1 VTRIRSYRPPPLA
14 PAAPA
19 VAVESNGHPPD
30 HAADSPAR
38 GFFYLIALGQAA
50 LFSLSG
56 LFGGLYDF
64 ATWGVL
70 ALVSSVL
77 LVTLV
82 LTRRLA
88 VSPQAALA
96 LAGVAIIVVWS
107 ALSMTWAESV
117 DQAWNEV
124 NRFGFYA
131 ITLALVVGA
140 VRTRR
145 QATGVMGMLTAGMAL
160 TVLYTVGAMLIG
172 NGGSM
177 FTLFRLEDPL
187 GYVNGM
193 GGLMLMAFWPF
204 LALAEAARR
213 PLLRGAGLGLA
224 VLAGDLVVLTQ
235 SRAAVPAVAISALL
249 MLVLLPGR
257 TTRGWALLVACAGV
271 AVSLPAVLD
280 VYGEFSDQATLP
292 ADATVRS
299 AAAAACAA
307 AIGAGAIWAIACSVL
322 SQVWRPWLRRVSV
335 GALVA
340 IALAGA
346 GVAVAAVNDPIDR
359 ITSEYHAFVSL
370 HVDENVATRFS
381 SGGGFRY
388 DLWRIAAAQFT
399 DSPLRGVG
407 AGNYDTTY
415 YRDRKNPQ
423 PAPQPHS
430 LEMQLLAELGIVGLL
445 GLLLLV
451 GGVLWGASRAERPP
465 LRLERWVVVGATGV
479 FLAWLAHTS
488 VDWLHNIAGLT
499 GIALV
504 AAGVVLASPEAA
516 NGKRRWAGWGRA
528 TVPLIGLVAV
538 LALLAA
544 SEGRRWASNY
554 YLERSGSELSADA
567 GASLG
572 DADRALDLNPESLP
586 ARYAAARAYARLGR
600 YEPARATLLA
610 ATRKEPS
617 DYVPWVLLGDLAV
630 RHGDLA
636 RARASYR
643 RATALSPYDTN
654 FSVAASRQQ
663 LRKG

>member
-1 VTRIRSYRPPPLA
+1 V
-14 PAAPA
+14 
-19 VAVESNGHPPD
+19 VAVGSNGHPPESS
-30 HAADSPAR
+30 ADSSVR
-38 GFFYLIALGQAA
+38 GFFFLIALAQAA
-50 LFSLSG
+50 LFGLSG

-64 ATWGVL
+64 STWGAV
-70 ALVSSVL
+70 ALVSCVL

-88 VSPQAALA
+88 VTPQAALA
-96 LAGVAIIVVWS
+96 LAGMAILVVWS

-124 NRFGFYA
+124 NRFGFYG
-131 ITLALVVGA
+131 ITLALTVGA

-145 QATGVMGMLTAGMAL
+145 HAAGVMGALTAGMAL

-172 NGGSM
+172 DGGRM
-177 FTLFRLEDPL
+177 FKDFRLEDPL

-193 GGLMLMAFWPF
+193 GGLALMAFWPF
-204 LALAEAARR
+204 IALAEAART
-213 PLLRGAGLGLA
+213 PLVRGAALGLA

-235 SRAAVPAVAISALL
+235 SRAAIPAVAASALL

-257 TTRGWALLVACAGV
+257 TTRGWALLVAGAGV
-271 AVSLPAVLD
+271 AASLPAVLD

-292 ADATVRS
+292 SDATVRS

-307 AIGAGAIWAIACSVL
+307 AIGAGALWGIACRTL
-322 SQVWRPWLRRVSV
+322 SQVWRPWLGRFSV
-335 GALVA
+335 GALVT
-340 IALAGA
+340 IALASA
-346 GVAVAAVNDPIDR
+346 GLAVAAIDDPVER
-359 ITSEYHAFVSL
+359 VKSEYEAFVSL
-370 HVDENVATRFS
+370 RVDENRATRFS

-415 YRDRKNPQ
+415 YRERQNPQ

-430 LEMQLLAELGIVGLL
+430 LEMQLLGELGIVGVL

-451 GGVLWGASRAERPP
+451 GGVLWGASRAERSP
-465 LRLERWVVVGATGV
+465 LQLDRWVVVGATGV
-479 FLAWLAHTS
+479 FVAWLAHTS

-504 AAGVVLASPEAA
+504 AAGVVLASPEPAEK
-516 NGKRRWAGWGRA
+516 KRRWVGWGRA
-528 TVPLIGLVAV
+528 TVPLIGVVAL

-544 SEGRRWASNY
+544 AEGRRWAADY
-554 YLERSGSELSADA
+554 YLERSDSELSRDV
-567 GASLG
+567 GAALR
-572 DADRALDLNPESLP
+572 DADQALNLNPESLP
-586 ARYAAARAYARLGR
+586 AHYAAARAYARLDR
-600 YEPARATLLA
+600 YAAARATLLA

-617 DYVPWVLLGDLAV
+617 DYVPWVLMGDLAV
-630 RHGDLA
+630 RRGDLA
-636 RARASYR
+636 QARADYR
-643 RATALSPYDTN
+643 RATALSPYDTD
-654 FSVAASRQQ
+654 FSVSRSQHR
-663 LRKG
+663 LRQG

>member
-1 VTRIRSYRPPPLA
+1 VIRIRSFGPPPVA
-14 PAAPA
+14 SEPPV
-19 VAVESNGHPPD
+19 VAVGSNGHPPD
-30 HAADSPAR
+30 RVADSPAR
-38 GFFYLIALGQAA
+38 GFFFLIALAQAA
-50 LFSLSG
+50 LFGLSG

-64 ATWGVL
+64 SAWGAV

-82 LTRRLA
+82 LTQRLA
-88 VSPQAALA
+88 VTPQAALA
-96 LAGVAIIVVWS
+96 LAGMAILVVWS

-131 ITLALVVGA
+131 ITLALAVGA
-140 VRTRR
+140 VRTRHH
-145 QATGVMGMLTAGMAL
+145 AAAVMAVLTAGMAV
-160 TVLYTVGAMLIG
+160 TVVYTVGGMLVG
-172 NGGSM
+172 GGGSM
-177 FTLFRLEDPL
+177 FREFRLEDPL

-193 GGLMLMAFWPF
+193 GGLALMAFWPF

-213 PLLRGAGLGLA
+213 PLVRGAGLGFA

-235 SRAAVPAVAISALL
+235 SRAAIPAVAASALL

-257 TTRGWALLVACAGV
+257 TTRGWALLVAGAGV
-271 AVSLPAVLD
+271 AVSLPVVLD
-280 VYGEFSDQATLP
+280 VYGEFSEEATLP
-292 ADATVRS
+292 SDATVRS

-307 AIGAGAIWAIACSVL
+307 AIGAGTLWGIACSQL
-322 SQVWRPWLRRVSV
+322 SRAWRPSFRRISV

-340 IALAGA
+340 IALAAA
-346 GVAVAAVNDPIDR
+346 GLAVATVGDPVER
-359 ITSEYHAFVSL
+359 VKSEYDAFVSL
-370 HVDENVATRFS
+370 EVDEDRATRFS

-415 YRDRKNPQ
+415 YRERQNPQ

-430 LEMQLLAELGIVGLL
+430 LGMQLLGELGIVGVL

-451 GGVLWGASRAERPP
+451 GGVVWGASRAERPP
-465 LRLERWVVVGATGV
+465 LRLDRWVVVGAAGV

-504 AAGVVLASPEAA
+504 AAGVLLTSPGPADD
-516 NGKRRWAGWGRA
+516 KRRRPGRGWAA
-528 TVPLIGLVAV
+528 APLIGVVAL
-538 LALLAA
+538 LAVLAA
-544 SEGRRWASNY
+544 SEGRRWAADY
-554 YLERSGSELSADA
+554 YLERSDSELSPDA
-567 GASLG
+567 GAALR
-572 DADRALDLNPESLP
+572 DAEQALDLNPESLP
-586 ARYAAARAYARLGR
+586 AHYAAARAYARLGR
-600 YEPARATLLA
+600 YEPARATLVE

-636 RARASYR
+636 RARADYR
-643 RATALSPYDTN
+643 RATALSPYDTD
-654 FSVAASRQQ
+654 FSVSRSRQE

>member
-1 VTRIRSYRPPPLA
+1 VG
-14 PAAPA
+14 
-19 VAVESNGHPPD
+19 SNGHPPD
-30 HAADSPAR
+30 TAVDSPVR
-38 GFFYLIALGQAA
+38 GFFFLIALAQAA
-50 LFSLSG
+50 LFGLSG

-64 ATWGVL
+64 SAWGAV

-88 VSPQAALA
+88 VAPQAALA
-96 LAGVAIIVVWS
+96 LAGVAILVVWS

-124 NRFGFYA
+124 NRFGFYG
-131 ITLALVVGA
+131 ITLALTVGA
-140 VRTRR
+140 VRTRHH
-145 QATGVMGMLTAGMAL
+145 AAGVMGVLTAGMAL

-172 NGGSM
+172 DGGSM
-177 FTLFRLEDPL
+177 FKDFRLEDPL

-193 GGLMLMAFWPF
+193 GGLALMAFWPF
-204 LALAEAARR
+204 LALAEAART
-213 PLLRGAGLGLA
+213 PLVRGAALGFA
-224 VLAGDLVVLTQ
+224 VLAGDLVVFTQ
-235 SRAAVPAVAISALL
+235 SRAAVPAVALSALL

-257 TTRGWALLVACAGV
+257 TTRCWALLVAGAGV

-280 VYGEFSDQATLP
+280 VYGEFSEQATLP
-292 ADATVRS
+292 SDETVRS

-307 AIGAGAIWAIACSVL
+307 AIGAGALWGIACGL
-322 SQVWRPWLRRVSV
+322 LPQVWRPSLRRVSV

-346 GVAVAAVNDPIDR
+346 GLAVAAVDDPVER
-359 ITSEYHAFVSL
+359 IKSEYEAFVSL
-370 HVDENVATRFS
+370 EVDEDRATRFS

-415 YRDRKNPQ
+415 YRERQNPQ

-430 LEMQLLAELGIVGLL
+430 LEMQLLGELGIVGVL

-451 GGVLWGASRAERPP
+451 GGVLWGTSRAERPP
-465 LRLERWVVVGATGV
+465 LRLDRWVVVGAAGV

-488 VDWLHNIAGLT
+488 VEWLHNIAGLT

-504 AAGVVLASPEAA
+504 AAGIVLASPEPA
-516 NGKRRWAGWGRA
+516 GEKRRWVGWRA
-528 TVPLIGLVAV
+528 TAPLIGVVAL
-538 LALLAA
+538 LAMLAA
-544 SEGRRWASNY
+544 SEGRRWAADY
-554 YLERSGSELSADA
+554 YLERSSSELSPDA
-567 GASLG
+567 GAALR
-572 DADRALDLNPESLP
+572 DAEQALDLNPESLP

-600 YEPARATLLA
+600 YEPARATLLE

-636 RARASYR
+636 RARADYR

-654 FSVAASRQQ
+654 FSVSSSQQ
-663 LRKG
+663 KLGKG

>member
-1 VTRIRSYRPPPLA
+1 VK
-14 PAAPA
+14 
-19 VAVESNGHPPD
+19 SNGHPPD
-30 HAADSPAR
+30 QAADSPAR
-38 GFFYLIALGQAA
+38 GFFYLVALAQAA

-64 ATWGVL
+64 SAWGAL

-82 LTRRLA
+82 LTRRVA
-88 VSPQAALA
+88 VAPQAALA
-96 LAGVAIIVVWS
+96 VAGIAIIVLWS

-145 QATGVMGMLTAGMAL
+145 HAAGVMVVLTGGMGLTL
-160 TVLYTVGAMLIG
+160 LYTVGAMLIG

-177 FTLFRLEDPL
+177 FKDFRLEDPL

-193 GGLMLMAFWPF
+193 GGLTLMAFWPF

-213 PLLRGAGLGLA
+213 PLVRGAGMALA
-224 VLAGDLVVLTQ
+224 VLAANLVVLTQ

-249 MLVLLPGR
+249 MLALLPGR

-271 AVSLPAVLD
+271 AVALPAVLD
-280 VYGEFSDQATLP
+280 VYGEFSDEATFP
-292 ADATVRS
+292 ADATVRT

-307 AIGAGAIWAIACSVL
+307 AIGAGAIWAIACSAL
-322 SQVWRPWLRRVSV
+322 AQVWRPWFRRASAA
-335 GALVA
+335 ALVA
-340 IALAGA
+340 VALAGA
-346 GVAVAAVNDPIDR
+346 GVASAAVGDPVER
-359 ITSEYHAFVSL
+359 ISSEYDAFVSL
-370 HVDENVATRFS
+370 QVDEDRATRFS

-399 DSPLRGVG
+399 NSPLRGVG

-415 YRDRKNPQ
+415 YRERQNPQ

-430 LEMQLLAELGIVGLL
+430 LEMQLLGELGIVGLL

-451 GGVLWGASRAERPP
+451 GGVLWGVSRAERSP
-465 LRLERWVVVGATGV
+465 LRLDRWVVVGATGV

-504 AAGVVLASPEAA
+504 AAGVVLASPERVQER
-516 NGKRRWAGWGRA
+516 RRWAGWGRA
-528 TVPLIGLVAV
+528 TIPLIGVVAL

-554 YLERSGSELSADA
+554 YLERSGSELGADPDA
-567 GASLG
+567 ALG

-586 ARYAAARAYARLGR
+586 ARYAAASAYARLGR
-600 YEPARATLLA
+600 YEPARAALLA

-630 RHGDLA
+630 RHGDIA

-654 FSVAASRQQ
+654 FSVSTSRQQ